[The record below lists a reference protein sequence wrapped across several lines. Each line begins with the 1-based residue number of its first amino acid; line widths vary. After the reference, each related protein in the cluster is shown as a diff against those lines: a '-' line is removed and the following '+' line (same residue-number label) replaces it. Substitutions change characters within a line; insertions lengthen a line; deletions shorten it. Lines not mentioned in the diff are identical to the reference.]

1 MAPTSTSVDGLETV
15 ETRNYKISRAPQARH
30 RCAGSRANRRQL
42 RWTVAPRKH
51 SRAKT
56 RSVERLLRLAR
67 TSRAHG
73 SWLVQPAEPPDAD
86 PHVRSCGRGGRVT
99 VSPIPINRH
108 MRRVLNQA
116 ANAGVK
122 VKGSIFEIAYR
133 RSVPR
138 LGHNQAIGAI
148 AHRQCRLIW
157 LILHQGVRY
166 EERGPAVNN
175 QSKQRRTKRMIRQL
189 RQLGYR
195 IESPNPQPSQAQTQ

>member
-1 MAPTSTSVDGLETV
+1 MDRLLWAMRNTGSARQAGEMAPTSTSVDGLETV

-30 RCAGSRANRRQL
+30 RCAGGRANRRQL

-99 VSPIPINRH
+99 VSPIPILTVCGEDFVSGLCRT
-108 MRRVLNQA
+108 A
-116 ANAGVK
+116 ATTWR
-122 VKGSIFEIAYR
+122 IA
-133 RSVPR
+133 SVTNS
-138 LGHNQAIGAI
+138 G
-148 AHRQCRLIW
+148 
-157 LILHQGVRY
+157 
-166 EERGPAVNN
+166 
-175 QSKQRRTKRMIRQL
+175 
-189 RQLGYR
+189 
-195 IESPNPQPSQAQTQ
+195 